1 MKQDEFLDLMNG
13 VSEEYIAEMMDHRQM
28 QPISPDKEITMMK
41 NTDNT
46 NGKQIRINRRTV
58 AAGSAVAAA
67 LLALNV
73 GGIILL
79 HHNAENMQANT
90 STASGQDITSDFIE
104 EVTSEL
110 PAVTEPEPAETPLP
124 AYVEYMRQYYEGISA
139 ESCDYDYTKFI
150 GLGTDLNET
159 WEDENYKVTVKA
171 AVGCDWII
179 YYFFDVEVKCAPE
192 DAVPWSKIV
201 RLVPEGNAPK
211 GDVGESA
218 DCIDMMP
225 GTDDDDWRN
234 TIWHFYGVISN
245 TTDQP
250 FFHCDGQ
257 PVSKDFRFFTWDH
270 SEHTSQPA
278 DIAVCTLDFSGT
290 EYPLLALAQP
300 HSWSDLARRPDDMM
314 AALTAA
320 GHGPAFTMTRYAE
333 TPFGL
338 YYISDPQPA
347 TDWWSPLSYTLSSGY
362 WLEGNFAYQ
371 TDADGNQLR
380 SFRTMKDTLYGLAK
394 SDDYE
399 MGFLCATFGQPLNL
413 EQGPVALM
421 FSEQE
426 PWPNSWETGVNEDGL
441 TYGQAFEMVYNNEE
455 YDLVFMT
462 GDNGNAG
469 YAYVSDLTGTEC
481 FALPEELEG
490 LPEDAETV
498 TVNVYRKDGKT
509 LIDTAT
515 VRKIN

>member
-218 DCIDMMP
+218 DCIDM
-225 GTDDDDWRN
+225 
-234 TIWHFYGVISN
+234 
-245 TTDQP
+245 
-250 FFHCDGQ
+250 
-257 PVSKDFRFFTWDH
+257 
-270 SEHTSQPA
+270 
-278 DIAVCTLDFSGT
+278 
-290 EYPLLALAQP
+290 
-300 HSWSDLARRPDDMM
+300 
-314 AALTAA
+314 
-320 GHGPAFTMTRYAE
+320 
-333 TPFGL
+333 
-338 YYISDPQPA
+338 
-347 TDWWSPLSYTLSSGY
+347 
-362 WLEGNFAYQ
+362 
-371 TDADGNQLR
+371 
-380 SFRTMKDTLYGLAK
+380 
-394 SDDYE
+394 
-399 MGFLCATFGQPLNL
+399 
-413 EQGPVALM
+413 
-421 FSEQE
+421 
-426 PWPNSWETGVNEDGL
+426 
-441 TYGQAFEMVYNNEE
+441 
-455 YDLVFMT
+455 
-462 GDNGNAG
+462 NG
-469 YAYVSDLTGTEC
+469 
-481 FALPEELEG
+481 
-490 LPEDAETV
+490 
-498 TVNVYRKDGKT
+498 
-509 LIDTAT
+509 
-515 VRKIN
+515 